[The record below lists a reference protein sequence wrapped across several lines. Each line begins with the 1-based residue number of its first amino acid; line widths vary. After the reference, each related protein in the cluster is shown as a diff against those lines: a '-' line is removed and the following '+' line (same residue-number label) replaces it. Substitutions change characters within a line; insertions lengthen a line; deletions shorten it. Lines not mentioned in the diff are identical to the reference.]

1 MKFKTT
7 ADATDHLHLFLYS
20 DGGAGKTKAIG
31 DFHLSGQ
38 PVVLVSTELDGAI
51 PLRTRGINAPQ
62 LIPDCEDDL
71 LAIVLEPEQVID
83 KVIRK
88 QPGFESY
95 TPACWAFDGLRSI
108 QRVVLGYT
116 PTDPRTV
123 LGDITLQG
131 QKEGSG
137 VMGLPAARPGVG
149 VPSNKDYRI
158 LDLKMRNIVAGI
170 EKMPY
175 HTIITAHYEKDFDI
189 ETHLSMTGD
198 AKTDK
203 DVTRRFQGYPSLEG
217 FSLKYDLPNLCS
229 SFYLYLKKAGGKY
242 SIMAD
247 TTFEAKA
254 RTRIAEVMPSQPM
267 DWTNKNLYEILQQK
281 LTEAEKLNTNQR

>member
-7 ADATDHLHLFLYS
+7 ADATSHLHLFLYG

-31 DFHLSGQ
+31 DFHLAGN
-38 PVVLVSTELDGAI
+38 PVVLVSTEEDGAI

-71 LAIVLEPEQVID
+71 LAIVLEPQQVVE

-88 QPGFESY
+88 QPGFEEY
-95 TPACWAFDGLRSI
+95 TPKCWAFDGLRAL
-108 QRVVLGYT
+108 QRVVMGSQ
-116 PTDPRTV
+116 PSDARTV
-123 LGDITLQG
+123 LDGVALPASTG
-131 QKEGSG
+131 HG
-137 VMGLPAARPGVG
+137 VMSLPAARPGVG

-170 EKMPY
+170 ERMPY

-189 ETHLSMTGD
+189 ETHLSLTGD
-198 AKTDK
+198 QKTDK

-217 FSLKYDLPNLCS
+217 FSMKYDLPNLCS
-229 SFYLYLKKAGGKY
+229 SFYLFMKKAGGKY
-242 SIMAD
+242 TIHAD
-247 TTFEAKA
+247 STFEAKA
-254 RTRIAEVMPSQPM
+254 RTRIAEVMPPAL
-267 DWTNKNLYEILQQK
+267 DWSGKNLYTLLDERLQA
-281 LTEAEKLNTNQR
+281 AEKLNNG